1 MWATGMHILLLDR
14 IKSFIHIFSKGITT
28 IISSL
33 FHFLLILNSENFCL
47 SWPFRILSIC
57 NQYTT
62 CTIRLYN
69 AYRCFEHCAVSV
81 LWFQSVFGDKLVM
94 SLLFESD
101 FCEDPQL
108 PSPCQLKHKILVKNK
123 KIRDFD
129 TYPLKK
135 VRFKVFFVYLIMF
148 YFSLPNFYWFWGFF
162 CVQVFLDISKC
173 FSLCNRCPLALEPTA
188 WLL

>member
-1 MWATGMHILLLDR
+1 MY
-14 IKSFIHIFSKGITT
+14 
-28 IISSL
+28 
-33 FHFLLILNSENFCL
+33 
-47 SWPFRILSIC
+47 
-57 NQYTT
+57 NQAN
-62 CTIRLYN
+62 N
-69 AYRCFEHCAVSV
+69 AFRCFEHCAVSV

-135 VRFKVFFVYLIMF
+135 VRLKVFFVYLIMF
-148 YFSLPNFYWFWGFF
+148 YFSLPNFHCFWGG
-162 CVQVFLDISKC
+162 FLRSSLPWHFTV

-188 WLL
+188 WLLQIPQCQSTILTMTTMKMTMTTI

>member
-1 MWATGMHILLLDR
+1 MPKTFALIDNIGSCWYTISILHVQ
-14 IKSFIHIFSKGITT
+14 SGW
-28 IISSL
+28 
-33 FHFLLILNSENFCL
+33 N
-47 SWPFRILSIC
+47 PFG
-57 NQYTT
+57 
-62 CTIRLYN
+62 
-69 AYRCFEHCAVSV
+69 CFEHCVVSV

-123 KIRDFD
+123 KIRDFE

-148 YFSLPNFYWFWGFF
+148 YFSLPNFNCFWGFF

-188 WLL
+188 WLLQIPQCQSTILTMTTMKMMMTTI

>member
-1 MWATGMHILLLDR
+1 MCFLFLMQKTSALGSCQFAISLLHVQ
-14 IKSFIHIFSKGITT
+14 SGFNAFS
-28 IISSL
+28 
-33 FHFLLILNSENFCL
+33 
-47 SWPFRILSIC
+47 
-57 NQYTT
+57 
-62 CTIRLYN
+62 
-69 AYRCFEHCAVSV
+69 CFEHCVASV

-135 VRFKVFFVYLIMF
+135 VRFKFKVFFCWFDLFFFFCLIF
-148 YFSLPNFYWFWGFF
+148 ILFF
-162 CVQVFLDISKC
+162 CVKVFLDFSKC
-173 FSLCNRCPLALEPTA
+173 VSLYNRCPLALEPTA
-188 WLL
+188 WLLLIPQCQSTILTMTTMKMMMTMI

>member
-1 MWATGMHILLLDR
+1 M
-14 IKSFIHIFSKGITT
+14 
-28 IISSL
+28 
-33 FHFLLILNSENFCL
+33 
-47 SWPFRILSIC
+47 
-57 NQYTT
+57 
-62 CTIRLYN
+62 
-69 AYRCFEHCAVSV
+69 
-81 LWFQSVFGDKLVM
+81 M

-148 YFSLPNFYWFWGFF
+148 YFSLPNFYCFGGFF
-162 CVQVFLDISKC
+162 CVQVFFDISL
-173 FSLCNRCPLALEPTA
+173 FFLYVTGALLP
-188 WLL
+188 

>member
-1 MWATGMHILLLDR
+1 MCFLFLMQKTFALGSCQFAISLLHVQ
-14 IKSFIHIFSKGITT
+14 SGFNAFS
-28 IISSL
+28 
-33 FHFLLILNSENFCL
+33 
-47 SWPFRILSIC
+47 
-57 NQYTT
+57 
-62 CTIRLYN
+62 
-69 AYRCFEHCAVSV
+69 CFEHCVASV

-135 VRFKVFFVYLIMF
+135 VKFKFKVFFIDLIIF
-148 YFSLPNFYWFWGFF
+148 FFFFWPIFILFF
-162 CVQVFLDISKC
+162 CVKVFLDFSKR
-173 FSLCNRCPLALEPTA
+173 FSLCNRCPLAQEQTV
-188 WLL
+188 WLLRIPQCQSTILMMTTMKMMMTTI

>member
-1 MWATGMHILLLDR
+1 M
-14 IKSFIHIFSKGITT
+14 
-28 IISSL
+28 
-33 FHFLLILNSENFCL
+33 
-47 SWPFRILSIC
+47 
-57 NQYTT
+57 
-62 CTIRLYN
+62 
-69 AYRCFEHCAVSV
+69 
-81 LWFQSVFGDKLVM
+81 M

-148 YFSLPNFYWFWGFF
+148 YFSLPNFHCFWGFF
-162 CVQVFLDISKC
+162 AFKSSLTFQNVFLYVTG
-173 FSLCNRCPLALEPTA
+173 ALLP
-188 WLL
+188 